1 MRKKPKFY
9 RRCWNKVI
17 RMGKTTKKKRK
28 WRRAYGRDSKVR
40 LKERGYAKSPG
51 IGYGNIK
58 KEKGKISGFKF
69 VKIENIKEM
78 EKIKEGA
85 IIIGSVGKKKRQEII
100 KKAEGLGLKILNK
113 YKSRKSVERK
123 NATG

>member
-1 MRKKPKFY
+1 MKKKPKFY

-17 RMGKTTKKKRK
+17 RMGKTTRKKRK

-58 KEKGKISGFKF
+58 KEKGKISGIKF
-69 VKIENIKEM
+69 AKVENIKAL
-78 EKIKEGA
+78 EKIKEKG
-85 IIIGSVGKKKRQEII
+85 IIIGRIGKRKKQGII
-100 KKAEGLGLKILNK
+100 KKAEELGLKILNK
-113 YKSRKSVERK
+113 YKELK